1 MVNFGIN
8 FFDAFSKEGYF
19 AKVRTLNFIQM
30 KKQKNSEKKLSL
42 KKLQVTKLIRIRGG
56 NGDNDTVLDNTDTK
70 SSIKCKT
77 DGIDN

>member
-1 MVNFGIN
+1 
-8 FFDAFSKEGYF
+8 
-19 AKVRTLNFIQM
+19 M